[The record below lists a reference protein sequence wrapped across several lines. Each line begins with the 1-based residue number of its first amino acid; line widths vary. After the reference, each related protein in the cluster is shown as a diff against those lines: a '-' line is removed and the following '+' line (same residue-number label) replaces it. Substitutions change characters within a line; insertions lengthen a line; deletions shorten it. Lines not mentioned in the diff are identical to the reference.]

1 MLKCDDSAN
10 LLTIESASV
19 DFIVTDPPYVGN
31 VNYAELS
38 DFFYVWL
45 RQVLADR
52 YRDFAPEQTPKL
64 NEVIENPTRGR
75 SRDDFERNITL
86 VLAQCHRV
94 LKFEGLLVFTFH
106 HAENHIWE
114 MVLRSLMNSGFE
126 LHVTFPIHGEKESS
140 TQLQAT
146 EGIAYDLIHVCK
158 KRDPNVTVEPRSWAG
173 IRQEIRRRARQEIRA
188 IEAGRYGNEPLSPAD
203 VNIILIGKCLELYSR
218 HYGAVIDHAGHSVAL
233 HEALKEIRS
242 MVDDLV
248 SNEHPLPA
256 ELEDIDA
263 ESRLYLLTLCDRK
276 EVKSD
281 DVHKATRGVLE
292 PDELIAAGLMIKG
305 RAKRGRTYEVKQP
318 AERYRDL
325 LEKFQHSGRTLQ
337 TSLFNN
343 TLQSPTNHKLIFIDH
358 VHFLMGLVEAGE
370 NVLPWLD
377 RFRGLTPQIRA
388 ACEYLRQRNP
398 AFAPMIQKILGLMDP
413 GPLFRV

>member
-1 MLKCDDSAN
+1 
-10 LLTIESASV
+10 
-19 DFIVTDPPYVGN
+19 
-31 VNYAELS
+31 
-38 DFFYVWL
+38 
-45 RQVLADR
+45 
-52 YRDFAPEQTPKL
+52 
-64 NEVIENPTRGR
+64 
-75 SRDDFERNITL
+75 
-86 VLAQCHRV
+86 
-94 LKFEGLLVFTFH
+94 
-106 HAENHIWE
+106 
-114 MVLRSLMNSGFE
+114 LMNSGFE